1 MSPRL
6 IWGGALGALAAYD
19 LICDRGDPDG
29 DTLSEVT
36 RDLFGTHTTA
46 GRIRFIA
53 ATLGAAAWW
62 LWHILRRAASST

>member
-6 IWGGALGALAAYD
+6 IWGGALGALVAYD

-36 RDLFGTHTTA
+36 RDVFHTDTPA
-46 GRIRFIA
+46 GRVRFIA
-53 ATLGAAAWW
+53 TTLGFVAWW
-62 LWHILRRAASST
+62 LRHILRAARAST